1 MSKKTQTAAKDAV
14 ATAIIEQISAYS
26 ATSGKNFRA
35 LAWRV
40 DAAKAILGIKTKEAK
55 PTVTPKSAD
64 RLQSEIIAALS
75 TFVKKSG
82 VRKLQSIVKGETSLN
97 DVVAGIATTIST
109 LPQVAAPSEDEY
121 NALLAKMNTT
131 QLFEM
136 LRVVSTA
143 APVATSKKTETT
155 KTRAK
160 GGYVS
165 VDDETAY
172 TIAAVYLTHYK
183 KDKLTGARTN
193 APDCFL
199 GKRCANAT
207 MALRRFLYSTICRD
221 NCAIYNSM
229 PIAVAEYYKAHPY
242 NVAPHAGDKTYNP
255 EKDLAALLEDASLR
269 QMIESWKDEPYIAA
283 VLKK

>member
-1 MSKKTQTAAKDAV
+1 MSKKTQTTATDAV
-14 ATAIIEQISAYS
+14 STAIIEQISAY
-26 ATSGKNFRA
+26 KA
-35 LAWRV
+35 LPLSWRV
-40 DAAKAILGIKTKEAK
+40 ETAKAILKIKTKEAR

-109 LPQVAAPSEDEY
+109 LPQVVAPSEDDY
-121 NALLAKMNTT
+121 NGYLASMTAE
-131 QLFEM
+131 QLFTM
-136 LRVVSTA
+136 LRECATYHPSKAAKAETA
-143 APVATSKKTETT
+143 T

-183 KDKLTGARTN
+183 KDKLVGARTN

-255 EKDLAALLEDASLR
+255 EKDLSALLADASLR
-269 QMIESWKDEPYIAA
+269 EMIESWKDEPYIAA

>member
-1 MSKKTQTAAKDAV
+1 MSKKTQTTAKDAV
-14 ATAIIEQISAYS
+14 TTAIIEQISAY
-26 ATSGKNFRA
+26 KA
-35 LAWRV
+35 LPLTWRV
-40 DAAKAILGIKTKEAK
+40 ETAKAILKIKTKEAK

-109 LPQVAAPSEDEY
+109 LPQLVAPSENDY
-121 NALLAKMNTT
+121 NGYLASMTAE
-131 QLFEM
+131 QLFTM
-136 LRVVSTA
+136 LRECATYHPSKAAKAETA
-143 APVATSKKTETT
+143 T

-172 TIAAVYLTHYK
+172 TIAAVYLSHYK
-183 KDKLTGARTN
+183 NDKLVGARTN

-242 NVAPHAGDKTYNP
+242 NVAPHAGDKTYQP
-255 EKDLAALLEDASLR
+255 EKDLATLLEDASLR